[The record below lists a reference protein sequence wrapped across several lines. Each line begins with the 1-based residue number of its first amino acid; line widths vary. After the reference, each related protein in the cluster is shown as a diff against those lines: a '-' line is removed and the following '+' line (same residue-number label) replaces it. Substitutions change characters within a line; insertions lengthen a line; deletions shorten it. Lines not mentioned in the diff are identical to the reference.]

1 MPGIKTYLR
10 HLSRNKTYT
19 VVILGGFSLS
29 LTFVLLLGLYI
40 KQELSVD
47 GFHEH
52 AERIY
57 RLEHEGTDLA
67 APIAVD
73 LKREHAEIETF
84 TRVLNSQGRISGQGG
99 MQYRFNFLGVDPDF
113 FNMFSFGL
121 LKGQAGEVL
130 QTEDGMVLS
139 KAMAHQLFGSTEALG
154 KSVWVNGNHVFTVTG
169 IMEDFPDNTHFL
181 PQQALINIRSLERL
195 WGFEGMMEEYGFCS
209 MNLYFMAKPGADLPA
224 KAPRILEDFKENFW
238 LYTDG
243 WAKSVV
249 FTPLKELYFS
259 PKMGKGTKN
268 SSKSMILVL
277 SFIVLIILVLAVG
290 NYINL
295 TMAQASFRAKE
306 VSMKKLLG
314 SSREQLVLQLVRESF
329 LLCFASVLIALVLA
343 KALESPL
350 DAFLGTH
357 LDLSGA
363 LTLGNLLL
371 VLGAAA
377 LISLLSGLIP
387 ALKISRLKPLG
398 VVQGEFRSRSKSVY
412 AKLFITFQYT
422 VAIALLSCS
431 WIILQQMDYLKN
443 KELGFD
449 RDNIVHMEYLGR
461 LDQKK
466 AVKDELRKIPGVQ
479 GVSVMW
485 QSPLSG
491 GSNIT
496 FDHHGKSVSIQEMAA
511 DSSFFEVFDIKVM
524 PTQAAY
530 SPDGVILNQAA
541 LRALDLDE
549 TAVSFKMED
558 TEVPILGIVRDFHF
572 KQLHENIGPLAIRQ
586 QSEGFNADNIF
597 IKVQGGAVDRTLD
610 QIEETYAGIIGEV
623 EFELGFVDRTIEQW
637 YAREERTGKIL
648 GYFTILAVVISSM
661 GILAMATFYMQQ
673 RRKEIG
679 IRKVNGASIT
689 KVMVLL
695 NRDFVQWVALAFV
708 IAVPISWYAMHR
720 WLEGFAYRT
729 TMGWWIFVLAGTL
742 TLLVALL
749 TVSWQSLRAA
759 RTNPAEI
766 LKSE

>member
-1 MPGIKTYLR
+1 
-10 HLSRNKTYT
+10 
-19 VVILGGFSLS
+19 VIIGGFSLS

-40 KQELSVD
+40 KKELSVD
-47 GFHEH
+47 DFHTY
-52 AERIY
+52 AKRIY
-57 RLEHEGTDLA
+57 RLEHGGTDFS

-73 LKREHAEIETF
+73 LKREHPEIETF
-84 TRVLNSQGRISGQGG
+84 TRVLNSSGRISGQGG
-99 MQYRFNFLGVDPDF
+99 PQYKFDYLGVDPDF
-113 FNMFSFGL
+113 FKMFSFEL
-121 LKGQAGEVL
+121 LAGQADGVL
-130 QTEDGMVLS
+130 QTQDGIVLS
-139 KAMAHQLFGSTEALG
+139 KTLATKLFGTQEALG
-154 KSVWVNGNHVFTVTG
+154 KSIYIGGDHKFTVTG
-169 IMEDFPDNTHFL
+169 IMEDFPDNTHFM
-181 PQQALINIRSLERL
+181 PQQALVNLRAFKKL
-195 WGFEGMMEEYGFCS
+195 WGFENIMEEYGFCS
-209 MNLYFMAKPGADLPA
+209 MSIYFMSRPKADLVA
-224 KAPRILEDFKENFW
+224 KAPQILGNFKENFW
-238 LYTDG
+238 LYKEG
-243 WAKSVV
+243 WADRVE

-259 PKMGKGTKN
+259 PKIGKGTKN
-268 SSKSMILVL
+268 SSRSLILVL

-290 NYINL
+290 SYINL

-314 SSREQLVLQLVRESF
+314 SSRDQVLLQLVRESF
-329 LLCFASVLIALVLA
+329 LMCFSSVLIALALA

-350 DAFLGTH
+350 ESFLGTH
-357 LDLSGA
+357 LDLNGS
-363 LTLGNLLL
+363 LTPGNILL

-377 LISLLSGLIP
+377 LISFVSGIVP
-387 ALKISRLKPLG
+387 ALKISRLKPLE
-398 VVQGEFRSRSKSVY
+398 VVRGEFRARTKSVY

-431 WIILQQMDYLKN
+431 WIILQQTEYLKN

-466 AVKDELRKIPGVQ
+466 AIKDELGKIPGVQ
-479 GVSVMW
+479 GVSVVW

-496 FDHHGKSVSIQEMAA
+496 FDHHGKSVSVQEMAA

-530 SPDGVILNQAA
+530 SPDGVILNEAA
-541 LRALDLDE
+541 LKVLDLDE
-549 TAVSFKMED
+549 TAISFKMEE
-558 TEVPILGIVRDFHF
+558 TEIPILGIVKDFHF
-572 KQLHENIGPLAIRQ
+572 KQLYENIGPLAIRQ
-586 QSEGFNADNIF
+586 QNEGFNADNIF
-597 IKVQGGAVDRTLD
+597 IKIHGTAVERTLD
-610 QIEETYAGIIGEV
+610 QIKETYADLIGEV
-623 EFELGFVDRTIEQW
+623 EFEPGFVDRTIEQW

-648 GYFTILAVVISSM
+648 GYFTLLAVIISSM

-689 KVMVLL
+689 KVMLLL

-729 TMGWWIFVLAGTL
+729 TMGWWIFALAGAL

-749 TVSWQSLRAA
+749 TVSWQSLKAA

-766 LKSE
+766 LRSE